1 MPNKEKPNSPQLK
14 MERMTNNYFL
24 PYWLHPFLLER
35 PLMGE
40 LVLPFEGQLSGVKI
54 KVA

>member
-14 MERMTNNYFL
+14 MERMTNNFFPPGGL
-24 PYWLHPFLLER
+24 QPFLLEH

-40 LVLPFEGQLSGVKI
+40 LVLPFEGNLPRVEI